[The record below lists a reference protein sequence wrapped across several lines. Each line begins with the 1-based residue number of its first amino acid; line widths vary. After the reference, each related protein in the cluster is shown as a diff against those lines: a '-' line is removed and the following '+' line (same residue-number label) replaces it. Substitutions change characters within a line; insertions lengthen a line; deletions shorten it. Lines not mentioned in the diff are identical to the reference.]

1 MYHVHYQAQE
11 MMCCLELANARH
23 LFTFSAQRGYRPSM
37 VKLGLIYYMGRGI
50 EPDILRALHW
60 FVLPQT
66 MVVVPHASITT
77 MYMTFLMCVLYKMLL
92 ISNFYAE
99 KFGQFKKQQYFCTR

>member
-1 MYHVHYQAQE
+1 
-11 MMCCLELANARH
+11 MMCCLELANVRH

-60 FVLPQT
+60 FRL
-66 MVVVPHASITT
+66 AADKGSRAA
-77 MYMTFLMCVLYKMLL
+77 CVDCDNVHDFSHVRVIQNAAHK
-92 ISNFYAE
+92 
-99 KFGQFKKQQYFCTR
+99 